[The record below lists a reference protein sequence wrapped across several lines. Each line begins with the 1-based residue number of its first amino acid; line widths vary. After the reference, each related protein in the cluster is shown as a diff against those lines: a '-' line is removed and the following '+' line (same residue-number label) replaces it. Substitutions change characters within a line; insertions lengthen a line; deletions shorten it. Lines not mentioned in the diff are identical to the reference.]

1 VTDVSV
7 FPELVT
13 GRDDE
18 FASRAWRVQRGST
31 LRGEASCD
39 LTERVLAVPL
49 GADERSRVVRA
60 HELMHAR
67 VSPHGLAWATL
78 FGDVS
83 PRALECAEEF
93 RVNSLLARLGFN
105 VTLLRDGSEKVGG
118 RRLAETGAWGDA
130 VCFLLAV
137 LGTGAEREY
146 LSGIRSGNPSW
157 LPAMRAIRKRSLHV
171 IASCSTA
178 SLGSTRRDDRGVPNG
193 YANYTE
199 VLARL
204 LSQSMA
210 ARVPRNAD
218 ELRQFRRSLEAG
230 GRRPPTGRF
239 APLCF
244 AEGSESR
251 RRPRA
256 PGIRRLTASNSGPV
270 MRYPSRLLTDPQQR
284 AFARPAFRHGG
295 IVVIDQS
302 GSMDIDQ
309 SDLVALLR
317 RAPNALVVGYSHRP
331 GDSGAT
337 ANAWVLASRG
347 VVATTCPSGNVGNG
361 VDGPILRW
369 AIGERRGYEPVV
381 WVTDGQVTDS
391 HDHPDDALSEECA
404 QLVFDH
410 RIRMVREL
418 TEVAGA
424 FASRALDPSTR
435 SNFGRVGRKM
445 LEIRVLKD
453 RQEN

>member
-13 GRDDE
+13 GRDDD
-18 FASRAWRVQRGST
+18 FASRAWQVQRGST

-105 VTLLRDGSEKVGG
+105 VTLLRDGSEKIGG
-118 RRLAETGAWGDA
+118 RRLAETGAWGEA

-193 YANYTE
+193 YAHYTE

-210 ARVPRNAD
+210 ARVPRNTD

-239 APLCF
+239 APLYF
-244 AEGSESR
+244 AEAGESR

-256 PGIRRLTASNSGPV
+256 PGIRRLTASNTGPV

-284 AFARPAFRHGG
+284 AFTRRAFRHGG

-309 SDLVALLR
+309 SDLAALLR

-369 AIGERRGYEPVV
+369 AIGERRGRETVV

-418 TEVAGA
+418 NEVARA
-424 FASRALDPSTR
+424 FSSRTIDPSSR

-445 LEIRVLKD
+445 LEIRALRD
-453 RQEN
+453 HGEN